1 MRALCTFFVL
11 VVYCGVVAAQVQT
24 IKKNCGDLG
33 NATYLQVNKSYTFA
47 NSPSGFGQKQE
58 YPKNIIR
65 PSFIFKEENNTVWFL
80 VPISGTGTFSF
91 EITPKSPKDD
101 FDWMVYQYSR
111 NLRQEIG
118 KETARPLRSNISRN
132 DGSVA
137 GKTGMKDGFKN
148 FYAEPGPG
156 RSFSKP
162 VDVKSGD
169 TLAIVVDNIYDN
181 GSGFTLTT
189 KLASTGG
196 IPLSAVLKGKVIAN
210 DTKQPLSAQI
220 FCEDDS
226 TGRQLSQTT
235 ANAAGEYSI
244 AVPLLRD
251 INIVARH
258 PGYIFKTEDVV
269 LIQKSEQKDFSLDP
283 VLSGNKAILFNIHFI
298 PDKDVI
304 LASSEPDIARLVN
317 FLTEYPQFDIRIV
330 GHTNHNPFTDSGYL
344 QRLSFFRA
352 MAVKK
357 RLIASGINEERLAC
371 MGKGGKEPITTSRI
385 QKEAM
390 RNLRVEIELKLR
402 E

>member
-1 MRALCTFFVL
+1 MRALTSFLVL
-11 VVYCGVVAAQVQT
+11 ITWVGFASAQVQA
-24 IKKNCGDLG
+24 IKKNCGDLN
-33 NATYLQVNKSYTFA
+33 NATILQVNKTYTFT
-47 NSPSGFGQKQE
+47 NSPSGFGLKQE
-58 YPKNIIR
+58 FPKTISR
-65 PSFIFKEENNTVWFL
+65 PSFIFKEENNTVWFMM
-80 VPISGTGTFSF
+80 PMPASGTFSF

-101 FDWMVYQYSR
+101 FDWMVYKYSR
-111 NLRQEIG
+111 SLKQEIAR
-118 KETARPLRSNISRN
+118 EIARPLRSNISRN

-137 GKTGMKDGFKN
+137 GKTGTKEGFKN
-148 FYAEPGPG
+148 LYAEPGPG

-162 VDVKSGD
+162 IDVKAGD
-169 TLAIVVDNIYDN
+169 TLVVVIDNIYDN
-181 GSGFTLTT
+181 GSGFTLMS
-189 KLASTGG
+189 KLTYGG
-196 IPLSAVLKGKVIAN
+196 IPLLAVLKGKVIAN
-210 DTKQPLSAQI
+210 DTKKPLSAQL

-226 TGRQLSQTT
+226 TGTQLSQTV

-269 LIQKSEQKDFSLDP
+269 LIQKTEQKDFALDA
-283 VLSGNKAILFNIHFI
+283 VVSGNKAILFNIHFI

-304 LASSEPDIARLVN
+304 LASSEPDISRLVS

-357 RLIASGINEERLAC
+357 RLIANGIDESRLAC